1 MGVVVTKVRV
11 HRVVDV
17 RAIGADAEAFE
28 GVANGHENVMAP
40 LRITSTDAAITNRIL
55 HKV

>member
-1 MGVVVTKVRV
+1 MTS
-11 HRVVDV
+11 V

-40 LRITSTDAAITNRIL
+40 PCRVTY
-55 HKV
+55 KVEDHFSG